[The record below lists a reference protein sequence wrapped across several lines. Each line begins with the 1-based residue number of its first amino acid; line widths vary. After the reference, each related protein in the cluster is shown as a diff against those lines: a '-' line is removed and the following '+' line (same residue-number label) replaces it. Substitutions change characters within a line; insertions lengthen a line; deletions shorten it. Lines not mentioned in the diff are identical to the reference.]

1 MKRLYAALI
10 TLSLIWGMSFLFIKL
25 LVVDLGVWGVV
36 FWRCMFGAGTLLIL
50 LLIQNKLKL
59 LRNLPLLPIVL
70 IAVLNN
76 ALPWALIA
84 VSETSISSSLASVV
98 NATTPIWTILIGFSI
113 FSSKMEKMQWI
124 GVSVGF
130 LGIIVLLELNILQLF
145 QDNLLGVGTMLGATI
160 CYGFGAHL
168 SKRHL
173 QNIPI
178 TVISFS
184 TLAVAGILSGIMM
197 AFVQPSGFLA
207 VGSVSVVVSLIGLG
221 VFGSGVAYLL
231 YYYMVKEGSAEFASL
246 VTYLVPIT
254 AMLWG
259 SLLLGEKITPHMLF
273 GLILIFSGVYLSS
286 YKTKAKKQKVIKN
299 VTV

>member
-130 LGIIVLLELNILQLF
+130 LGIIVLLELNVLQLF

>member
-145 QDNLLGVGTMLGATI
+145 QDNFLGMGTMLGATI

>member
-36 FWRCMFGAGTLLIL
+36 FWRCMFGAGTLFIL
-50 LLIQNKLKL
+50 LLVQNKLKL

-70 IAVLNN
+70 IAILNN

-130 LGIIVLLELNILQLF
+130 LGIIVLLELNVLQLF

-168 SKRHL
+168 SKRH
-173 QNIPI
+173 
-178 TVISFS
+178 
-184 TLAVAGILSGIMM
+184 
-197 AFVQPSGFLA
+197 
-207 VGSVSVVVSLIGLG
+207 
-221 VFGSGVAYLL
+221 
-231 YYYMVKEGSAEFASL
+231 
-246 VTYLVPIT
+246 
-254 AMLWG
+254 
-259 SLLLGEKITPHMLF
+259 
-273 GLILIFSGVYLSS
+273 
-286 YKTKAKKQKVIKN
+286 
-299 VTV
+299 

>member
-1 MKRLYAALI
+1 MKRLYLALL

-36 FWRCMFGAGTLLIL
+36 FWRCVFGAGTLFVLLI
-50 LLIQNKLKL
+50 IQNKINT
-59 LRNLPLLPIVL
+59 LRKLPLIPIIFIGL
-70 IAVLNN
+70 LNN

-84 VSETSISSSLASVV
+84 VSETTISSSLASVV
-98 NATTPIWTILIGFSI
+98 NATTPIWTILIGFTI
-113 FSSKMEKMQWI
+113 FGSKMEKMQWL
-124 GVSVGF
+124 GVVVGF
-130 LGIIVLLELNILQLF
+130 FGIMVLLELNLFQLF

-168 SKRHL
+168 SKRYL

-178 TVISFS
+178 TVISFT
-184 TLAVAGILSGIMM
+184 TLAMAGVMSGIMM
-197 AFVQPSGFLA
+197 AFFQPAGFLS
-207 VGSVSVVVSLIGLG
+207 VGNIDILFSLIGLG
-221 VFGSGVAYLL
+221 VFGSGFAYLL
-231 YYYMVKEGSAEFASL
+231 YYFMVKEGSAEFASL

-259 SLLLGEKITPHMLF
+259 SLLLNEKITPHMLI

-286 YKTKAKKQKVIKN
+286 YKTKAKKQKVVKK
-299 VTV
+299 VAV

>member
-1 MKRLYAALI
+1 MKRLYAALF

-50 LLIQNKLKL
+50 LLIQKKLKL
-59 LRNLPLLPIVL
+59 LRNLPLFPIIL
-70 IAVLNN
+70 IAILNN

-173 QNIPI
+173 HNTPI

-207 VGSVSVVVSLIGLG
+207 VGSVSIVVSLIGLG

-246 VTYLVPIT
+246 VTYIVPIT

-286 YKTKAKKQKVIKN
+286 YKTKGKKQKVIKN

>member
-1 MKRLYAALI
+1 MKRLYAALF

-36 FWRCMFGAGTLLIL
+36 FWRCMFGAGTLFIL

-70 IAVLNN
+70 IAILNN

-84 VSETSISSSLASVV
+84 VSVTSISSSLASVV

-173 QNIPI
+173 QNTPI

-184 TLAVAGILSGIMM
+184 TLAVAGILSGIML
-197 AFVQPSGFLA
+197 AFVQPTGFLA
-207 VGSVSVVVSLIGLG
+207 VGSLSILVSLIGLG

-246 VTYLVPIT
+246 VTYIVPIT

-259 SLLLGEKITPHMLF
+259 SILLGEKITPHMLF

-286 YKTKAKKQKVIKN
+286 YKTKEKKQKVIKN

>member
-36 FWRCMFGAGTLLIL
+36 FWRCMFGAGTLFIL
-50 LLIQNKLKL
+50 LLVQNKLKL

-70 IAVLNN
+70 IAILNN

-130 LGIIVLLELNILQLF
+130 LGIIVLLELNVLQLF

-221 VFGSGVAYLL
+221 VFGSGIAYLL

-259 SLLLGEKITPHMLF
+259 SLLLDEKITPHMLF

>member
-1 MKRLYAALI
+1 MKRLYLALF

-36 FWRCMFGAGTLLIL
+36 FWRCAFGAGTLLVM
-50 LLIQNKLKL
+50 LIVQRKLNT
-59 LRNLPLLPIVL
+59 LRKLPLIPIL
-70 IAVLNN
+70 FIALLNN

-84 VSETSISSSLASVV
+84 VSETTISSSLASVV
-98 NATTPIWTILIGFSI
+98 NATTPIWTILIGFTI
-113 FSSKMEKMQWI
+113 FGSQMKKMQWI
-124 GVSVGF
+124 GVGVGF
-130 LGIIVLLELNILQLF
+130 LGILVLLELNLFQLF
-145 QDNLLGVGTMLGATI
+145 HDNLLGVGTMLGATI

-168 SKRHL
+168 SRRYL

-184 TLAVAGILSGIMM
+184 TLAMAGVISGLMM
-197 AFVQPSGFLA
+197 AIIQPSGFMA
-207 VGSVSVVVSLIGLG
+207 VGSTDIILSLIGLG
-221 VFGSGVAYLL
+221 VFGSGFAYLL

-254 AMLWG
+254 AMIWG

-286 YKTKAKKQKVIKN
+286 YKTKASKHKVAKKIAV
-299 VTV
+299 

>member
-1 MKRLYAALI
+1 MKRLYAALF

-36 FWRCMFGAGTLLIL
+36 FWRCLFGAGTLLFL
-50 LLIQNKLKL
+50 LLIQNKLKS
-59 LRNLPLLPIVL
+59 LRNLPLIPIIL

-130 LGIIVLLELNILQLF
+130 LGIIVLLELNLLQLF

-168 SKRHL
+168 SKKHL

-184 TLAVAGILSGIMM
+184 TLAVAGVISGGMM
-197 AFVQPSGFLA
+197 LMMQPSGFFA
-207 VGSVSVVVSLIGLG
+207 IGSASIIVSLIGLG

-246 VTYLVPIT
+246 VTYIVPIT

-259 SLLLGEKITPHMLF
+259 SMLLGEEITLHMLF

-286 YKTKAKKQKVIKN
+286 YKTKAQKQKAMKN
-299 VTV
+299 ITV

>member
-1 MKRLYAALI
+1 MKRLYAALF

-59 LRNLPLLPIVL
+59 LRNLPIVPIIF
-70 IAVLNN
+70 IALLNN
-76 ALPWALIA
+76 ALPWGLIA

-130 LGIIVLLELNILQLF
+130 MGIVVLLELNILQLF
-145 QDNLLGVGTMLGATI
+145 HDNLLGVGTMLGATI

-168 SKRHL
+168 SKKHL
-173 QNIPI
+173 KNTPI

-197 AFVQPSGFLA
+197 ALLQPSGFLA
-207 VGSVSVVVSLIGLG
+207 IGSTSIIISLVGLG

-246 VTYLVPIT
+246 VTYIVPIT

>member
-1 MKRLYAALI
+1 MKRLYMALL

-25 LVVDLGVWGVV
+25 LVTDLGVWGVV
-36 FWRCMFGAGTLLIL
+36 FWRCMFGAGTLFVL
-50 LLIQNKLKL
+50 LLVQQKMSSLK
-59 LRNLPLLPIVL
+59 RLPLLPIIF

-84 VSETSISSSLASVV
+84 VSEMSISSSMASVV
-98 NATTPIWTILIGFSI
+98 NATTPIWTIIIGFSL
-113 FSSKMEKMQWI
+113 FSSKMEKMQWL
-124 GVSVGF
+124 GVCVGF
-130 LGIIVLLELNILQLF
+130 FGILVLLELNIFQLF

-168 SKRHL
+168 SRRYL
-173 QNIPI
+173 QNVPI

-184 TLAVAGILSGIMM
+184 TLACAGVIAGVMMLIFQPQGFVAVKSMS
-197 AFVQPSGFLA
+197 A
-207 VGSVSVVVSLIGLG
+207 VVSLIGLG
-221 VFGSGVAYLL
+221 VFGSGLAYLL

-246 VTYLVPIT
+246 VTYIVPLT

-259 SLLLGEKITPHMLF
+259 SVLLREQITPHMVI

-286 YKTKAKKQKVIKN
+286 YKTKKQKIVKDIA
-299 VTV
+299 V

>member
-130 LGIIVLLELNILQLF
+130 LGIIVLLELNVLQLF

-184 TLAVAGILSGIMM
+184 TLAVAGILSGTMLS
-197 AFVQPSGFLA
+197 FVQPSGFLA
-207 VGSVSVVVSLIGLG
+207 VGSVSIVVSLIGLG

-246 VTYLVPIT
+246 VTYIVPIT